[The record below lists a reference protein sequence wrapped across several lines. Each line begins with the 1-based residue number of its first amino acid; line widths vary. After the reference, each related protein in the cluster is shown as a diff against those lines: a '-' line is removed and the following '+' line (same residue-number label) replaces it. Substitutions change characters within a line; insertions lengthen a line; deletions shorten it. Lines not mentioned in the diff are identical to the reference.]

1 MPDLI
6 AIAFSDLH
14 IHRWKNYNLKPNGR
28 LIECTMVLK
37 ELAFV
42 ARKNDVPLLFCGDW
56 YHTNREVD
64 TLTHSLSMK
73 VYHNHLRSMDVYAI
87 SGNHDLSER
96 NGPDHR
102 SPSHLDAYSSVFPRF
117 IFMDYKHGEHNRF
130 MIWGLPY
137 MDNEKE
143 LFDAIE
149 ELKPRVKEIKT
160 KKLKILMLHTDLPGA
175 RTPSGHEV
183 GDMTYIKGNLDDYFE
198 PWDLVICGHIHKP
211 MALGNRVVML
221 GAPLHQDAGD
231 EGTQMGYWEIYNDG
245 THKFIPLYY
254 PQFKTGEEKN
264 DGNYW
269 VNKEVVLVEE
279 EVEIGEFHINNSR
292 KKLATQYLKKKGI
305 KSKAKKRALIEI
317 LNSIE

>member
-1 MPDLI
+1 MPNLI

-14 IHRWKNYNLKPNGR
+14 IHRWKNYNLTPNGR
-28 LIECTMVLK
+28 LNQCLIVLK
-37 ELAFV
+37 LMGNIAKKE
-42 ARKNDVPLLFCGDW
+42 DVPLLFCGDW
-56 YHTNREVD
+56 YHTNKEVE
-64 TLTHSLSMK
+64 TITHSKAMLIYK
-73 VYHNHLRSMDVYAI
+73 RWLGEVNVIAI
-87 SGNHDLSER
+87 SGNHDFSER
-96 NGPDHR
+96 NGKGNE
-102 SPSHLDAYSSVFPRF
+102 SPSHLHSYEVFPNFRLLDFNSIKLPTF
-117 IFMDYKHGEHNRF
+117 IV
-130 MIWGLPY
+130 WGIPY

-149 ELKPRVKEIKT
+149 ELKPNVKRIETNKH
-160 KKLKILMLHTDLPGA
+160 KILMLHTDLPGA
-175 RTPSGHEV
+175 KTPSGHEV
-183 GDMTYIKGNLDDYFE
+183 GDMTYIKGNLDEYFKE
-198 PWDLVICGHIHKP
+198 WDLVICGHIHKP
-211 MALGNRVVML
+211 MKLGSNVIML

-231 EGTQMGYWEIYNDG
+231 EGTEMGYWKIYSDG
-245 THKFIPLYY
+245 TYEFIPLDF